1 MKKINFIF
9 LVNFNCFTPR
19 KVYFTEDF
27 KELPSA
33 EKAVYY
39 STYQEVEKEHKEQLL
54 LDGAKRNSDL
64 FRITVR
70 E

>member
-9 LVNFNCFTPR
+9 LVNSIALRQEKST
-19 KVYFTEDF
+19 FTEDF

-39 STYQEVEKEHKEQLL
+39 ST
-54 LDGAKRNSDL
+54 
-64 FRITVR
+64 
-70 E
+70 